1 MIQSIEYGLFYQQYN
16 KAVFIKKKLLFNF
29 FILSK
34 YIVYFEFNAFF
45 RKHLIKIET
54 IIQI

>member
-1 MIQSIEYGLFYQQYN
+1 MDY
-16 KAVFIKKKLLFNF
+16 FISNTTKLYLLKKKLLFSF

-45 RKHLIKIET
+45 SKT
-54 IIQI
+54 FN